1 MKSNFK
7 LFLLIVFV
15 LGTIFNTSAQSRKT
29 AKDSTTVIIFNSPSG
44 SSNKKNKTGED
55 NIIKIAPLGLISGTF
70 PVFYERRLTDFLGL
84 QVGFGITS
92 KNYVRAG
99 LQQDFKDPKITYAP
113 STIIEDRS
121 EGLYSFDYRTVKT
134 GTMFTIQPRF
144 YFDSEG
150 LDGSFLGLSFDNYT
164 YNFEIPGGVQKATST
179 SQDYS
184 QIGSIKSE
192 NEKISDF
199 MVHFGYQNVYDRL
212 TLEWSTAIGIRNV
225 TGTKYAAGYS
235 DYTSR
240 VLIEGTGT
248 YKQNLLNFNIGLKV
262 GYHF

>member
-15 LGTIFNTSAQSRKT
+15 LGTIFNTSAQSRKA

-70 PVFYERRLTDFLGL
+70 PIFYERKLTDFLGL

-99 LQQDFKDPKITYAP
+99 LQTDFNDTKITYAP
-113 STIIEDRS
+113 TTITDDVS
-121 EGLYSFDYRTVKT
+121 EGIYGFEYRTVKT

-150 LDGSFLGLSFDNYT
+150 LDGSYLGLSFDNYT
-164 YNFEIPGGVQKATST
+164 YNFEIPGVVKNTSSIYQDF
-179 SQDYS
+179 SQT
-184 QIGSIKSE
+184 GSIKSE

-199 MVHFGYQNVYDRL
+199 MVHFGYQNIYDRL

-225 TGTKYAAGYS
+225 TGTKYAAGFS
-235 DYTSR
+235 STGA
-240 VLIEGTGT
+240 LIEGTGT

>member
-7 LFLLIVFV
+7 FFLLIVFV
-15 LGTIFNTSAQSRKT
+15 LGTIFNTTAQSKKA

-44 SSNKKNKTGED
+44 SSNKKKKTGED
-55 NIIKIAPLGLISGTF
+55 NIIKIAPLGFISGTF
-70 PVFYERRLTDFLGL
+70 PVFYERKITDFLGL

-99 LQQDFKDPKITYAP
+99 LQTEFTATTITYAP
-113 STIIEDRS
+113 TPISNDRS
-121 EGLYSFDYRTVKT
+121 EGIYGFDYRTVKT

-164 YNFEIPGGVQKATST
+164 YNFEIPGIVKNTTMGFTDTYQT
-179 SQDYS
+179 
-184 QIGSIKSE
+184 GSIKSE

-199 MVHFGYQNVYDRL
+199 MVHFGYQNIYDRL
-212 TLEWSTAIGIRNV
+212 TLEWSTAVGIRNV
-225 TGTKYAAGYS
+225 TGTKYAADLSSTGA
-235 DYTSR
+235 
-240 VLIEGTGT
+240 LIEGTGT